1 MNTVAIIFSIFI
13 IISIPVLMI
22 IVGALLLGPVP
33 KFMNYK
39 TKKSCKKALENMK
52 ETLNNNDKCPAW
64 DGVECRNGIYNKSS
78 GKCSTRT
85 KSNIGRLLII
95 LGFFIVLPL
104 SIIIII
110 LILLTHNNT
119 NTKSMTPSMTPPS
132 MTPPSMTPPSMT
144 PSMSPSMSAGMTPY
158 Y

>member
-13 IISIPVLMI
+13 IILIPLSMI
-22 IVGALLLGPVP
+22 TVGALLLGPVP
-33 KFMNYK
+33 FMNYK
-39 TKKSCKKALENMK
+39 TKKSCKKALQNMK

-78 GKCSTRT
+78 GKCSTTT

-132 MTPPSMTPPSMT
+132 MTP
-144 PSMSPSMSAGMTPY
+144 SMSPSMSAGMTPY

>member
-132 MTPPSMTPPSMT
+132 MTP
-144 PSMSPSMSAGMTPY
+144 SMSPSMSAGMTPY

>member
-1 MNTVAIIFSIFI
+1 MNTVGIIVSIFI
-13 IISIPVLMI
+13 IILIPLSMI
-22 IVGALLLGPVP
+22 TLGSLLLGPVP

-78 GKCSTRT
+78 EKCSTTT

-95 LGFFIVLPL
+95 LGCFIVLPL

-110 LILLTHNNT
+110 IILLTHNNT
-119 NTKSMTPSMTPPS
+119 NTKSMTPPS
-132 MTPPSMTPPSMT
+132 MTPSTS
-144 PSMSPSMSAGMTPY
+144 PSMSPSMSAGMSAGMTPY